1 MARHTASLSLHYLL
15 LKGLTGYVEAN
26 YTGPRY
32 LASDDAH
39 ALPREGG
46 YTLLNLGLS
55 YDYRQFSSK
64 LRINNL
70 TGKRYDSHAGH
81 NAFIAGN
88 KALYPAPE
96 EEVQLSVGYR
106 F

>member
-1 MARHTASLSLHYLL
+1 MHLDYQIIANLHGYL
-15 LKGLTGYVEAN
+15 EAI

-32 LASDDAH
+32 LASDDGL
-39 ALPREGG
+39 ALPKEGG
-46 YTLLNLGLS
+46 YTLFNAAIRYEYRNLNA
-55 YDYRQFSSK
+55 K

-70 TGKRYDSHAGH
+70 TGKRYDSYAVY
-81 NAFIAGN
+81 NSWQAGN

-96 EEVQLSVGYR
+96 EDIQLSVGYR